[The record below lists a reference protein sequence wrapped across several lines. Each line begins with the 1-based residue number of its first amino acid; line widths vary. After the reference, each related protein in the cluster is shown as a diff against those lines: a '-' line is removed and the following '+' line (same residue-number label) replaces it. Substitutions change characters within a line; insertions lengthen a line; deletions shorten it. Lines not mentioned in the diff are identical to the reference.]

1 MTLDEFIIDLE
12 NPNISRLAVDTV
24 ELLGFLK
31 ELKSARELIKQQC
44 QYIEQHIDGR
54 AENG

>member
-12 NPNISRLAVDTV
+12 NPNMRRLAVDTV

-44 QYIEQHIDGR
+44 QYIEQHIDR
-54 AENG
+54 RC